1 MLLLPVYETRQK
13 MVTFYVQVLSRDVL
27 TRLTRFSI
35 TWRKIRIHSQARY
48 VGTSPQ
54 NGSLDQLCFLM
65 VEVIGTIR
73 VQGLKSQNQ
82 ST

>member
-13 MVTFYVQVLSRDVL
+13 MVTFYVQVLSRDAL

-35 TWRKIRIHSQARY
+35 TWRRIRINSQARY
-48 VGTSPQ
+48 VGTSPR
-54 NGSLDQLCFLM
+54 NGSLGQLCFLM
-65 VEVIGTIR
+65 VEVIGTIG